1 MSGGG
6 KGRKP
11 GGAGRSKQE
20 SARNGKRG
28 GGAKRE
34 TSAGGVV
41 FRVESGKPVFLLIQD
56 AYGNWG
62 FPKGHVERGEGAK
75 TAAVREVMEETG
87 LRALNA
93 IGSIDTIDWWF
104 RLRGRLIHKNCEYF
118 LMQAGPG
125 EPSPQQSEGIT
136 ACRWTPT
143 DEAMTLIRYENAR
156 NVLRRAIE
164 MLSTGVQPVTGSA
177 G

>member
-1 MSGGG
+1 MSGRD
-6 KGRKP
+6 KGSR
-11 GGAGRSKQE
+11 GAGRGSRQG

-28 GGAKRE
+28 NATNE

-62 FPKGHVERGEGAK
+62 FPKGHVESGEQAES
-75 TAAVREVMEETG
+75 AALREVMEETG

-93 IGSIDTIDWWF
+93 LGSIDTIDWWF
-104 RLRGRLIHKNCEYF
+104 RLRGKLIHKNCEYF

-125 EPSPQQSEGIT
+125 EASPQQSEGIT

-143 DEAMTLIRYENAR
+143 DEAMVLIRYENAR
-156 NVLRRAIE
+156 GVLKRAVE
-164 MLSTGVQPVTGSA
+164 MLSDGARPATRSSG
-177 G
+177 